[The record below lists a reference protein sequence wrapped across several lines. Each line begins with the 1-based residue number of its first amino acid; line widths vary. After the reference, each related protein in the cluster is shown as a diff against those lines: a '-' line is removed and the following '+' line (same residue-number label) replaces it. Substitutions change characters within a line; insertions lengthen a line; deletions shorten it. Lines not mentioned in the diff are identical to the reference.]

1 MTEAARPDDRAGP
14 QTLSAAI
21 SAVLTV
27 SAGNAAAQDQTASA
41 PAEPEIVGLGEI
53 IVTATKR
60 AESMQDVA
68 QSIKAFDTEA
78 IAMRGLQQIEDVA
91 KYIPGLS
98 LAQREPGGTTIVFR
112 GVAASGLQFGA
123 VSSSALYLDEQP
135 ITQSGRSPDPRFID
149 IERIEA
155 LRGPQGTLYGASSQ
169 SGTLRVITNKP
180 DPSGFGAWAEA
191 EVNSVDGGAEG
202 YDLSAMVNIP
212 LGERVSLRLVGF
224 TAEDA
229 GYIDN
234 VLGTSQGETF
244 DNSDVVEKD
253 VNSIRTNGGR
263 AALRFDISEDVDL
276 TLGAIYQDMRADGH
290 SDVNTAE
297 DTDGPGGWPAR
308 FSEMGDL
315 QQVRFSDE
323 SLDDEWYQLALTL
336 NASLPFADLVVA
348 GSYFDRKFAYEADAT
363 EYEFSLNCPKY
374 DSDDNLNPPPP
385 FCQPNFTAYD
395 FGGDPRG
402 VGTNDEDTEIETLEV
417 RLQSAADSDSRW
429 SWLAGAF
436 YSKETGHT
444 EFKSFVNGYADT
456 PSFAYFD
463 YAEQNP
469 DLYPDYNVSGI
480 PLIGTDQ
487 WWLGIYD
494 TETEQRALFGE
505 VAFDVTENFT
515 ITAGGRWFE
524 YETDYRLQQQSP
536 PGSNWFK
543 VLDDTVNTDDN
554 GNVMKLNFDY
564 RIDDDRMVYATY
576 SEGYRNGGNNPVRPT
591 SILPREFGPDTI
603 DNYEIGAK
611 TEWLDNRM
619 RFNIAVY
626 YMEWNDFA
634 VQVEDPQPQV
644 FQLGYVNLPSAEI
657 PGVEAEFTYLVND
670 AWQIDASLGYNKG
683 EIGQGTELV
692 LDPAF
697 DPIPVEEGARLPLT
711 PDWSGS
717 FGVEWRPR
725 GNLLNAQPFVRADF
739 AYVGEVV
746 TNLEG
751 FESVISSSGVT
762 TQDAY
767 ETGDLRFGLEG
778 EGWSGALFIRNVSD
792 ERATTFR
799 SNRWAVPRL
808 SIIQP
813 RTYGLNFRYEF

>member
-1 MTEAARPDDRAGP
+1 MTDTTRKGPGP
-14 QTLSAAI
+14 QTISAA
-21 SAVLTV
+21 V
-27 SAGNAAAQDQTASA
+27 SAALSMAAADAAAQEA
-41 PAEPEIVGLGEI
+41 PETPVVGLGEV

-60 AESMQDVA
+60 AESMQNVA

-78 IAMRGLQQIEDVA
+78 IAMRGLQQIDDVA

-98 LAQREPGGTTIVFR
+98 LAQREPAGTTLVFR
-112 GVAASGLQFGA
+112 GVATSGIAFGG

-180 DPSGFGAWAEA
+180 DPSGFSAWAEA
-191 EVNSVDGGAEG
+191 ELNSVDGGSEG
-202 YDLSAMVNIP
+202 YDFSAMVNVP

-234 VLGTSQGETF
+234 VLSLSQGETF
-244 DNSDVVEKD
+244 DNSDVAEKD

-263 AALRFDISEDVDL
+263 AALGIDIGDNVDL
-276 TLGAIYQDMRADGH
+276 TLGAIYQDVSTNGH
-290 SDVNTAE
+290 SDVNE
-297 DTDGPGGWPAR
+297 GR
-308 FSEMGDL
+308 GDL
-315 QQVRFSDE
+315 RQVRFEQE
-323 SLDDEWYQLALTL
+323 SLDDEWYQLALTF
-336 NASLPFADLVVA
+336 NATLPFGELVVA
-348 GSYFDRKFAYEADAT
+348 GSYFDRKFAYEADASD
-363 EYEFSLNCPKY
+363 YEFSLNCPRY
-374 DSDDNLNPPPP
+374 DYDGNLNPPPP

-402 VGTNDEDTEIETLEV
+402 FATNDEDTEIETFEV
-417 RLQSAADSDSRW
+417 RLQSNSDAESRW

-444 EFKSFVNGYADT
+444 EFGSFNRGYANT

-463 YAEQNP
+463 YNEQN
-469 DLYPDYNVSGI
+469 LYYLSGN
-480 PLIGTDQ
+480 PLVGTDQ

-505 VAFDVTENFT
+505 VSFDVTENFT

-524 YETDYRLQQQSP
+524 YDTKYRLQQQSP
-536 PGSNWFK
+536 PGSTWFK
-543 VLDDTVNTDDN
+543 FQDAAVDTDDS
-554 GNVMKLNFDY
+554 GNVMKLNLNY
-564 RIDDDRMVYATY
+564 RVDDDRMVYATY
-576 SEGYRNGGNNPVRPT
+576 SEGYRNGGNNPLKSNSV
-591 SILPREFGPDTI
+591 LPPEFGPDTL

-611 TEWLDNRM
+611 TEWLQNRM
-619 RFNIAVY
+619 RFNIAAY

-634 VQVEDPQPQV
+634 IQVEDPQPQV
-644 FQLGYVNLPSAEI
+644 FQLGYVNLPTAEI
-657 PGVEAEFTYLVND
+657 KGVEAEFTYLVND
-670 AWQIDASLGYNKG
+670 AWQIDATLGYNEA
-683 EIGQGTELV
+683 EIPDDTVLTLV
-692 LDPAF
+692 N
-697 DPIPVEEGARLPLT
+697 EETQEVFTRSIEGGARLPLT

-717 FGVEWRPR
+717 LGIEWRPR
-725 GNLLNAQPFVRADF
+725 GELLNAQPFVRADL

-751 FESVISSSGVT
+751 FESVIGQAGVS

-778 EGWSGALFIRNVSD
+778 DGWSGALFIRNVWD

-813 RTYGLNFRYEF
+813 RTYGVQFRYDF